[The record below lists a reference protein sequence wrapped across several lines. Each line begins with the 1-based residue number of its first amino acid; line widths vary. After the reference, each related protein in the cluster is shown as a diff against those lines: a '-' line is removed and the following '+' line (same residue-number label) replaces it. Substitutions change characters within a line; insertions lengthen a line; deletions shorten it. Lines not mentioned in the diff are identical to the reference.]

1 MGLHNFAILKP
12 CGANYLRT
20 LYNKESVYKS
30 LNRRIGTEVFK
41 VTFSRNNRIERRGRI
56 GERRRWLLRDWRKI
70 GAMTAMVIG
79 LAAAPIQVSASGAS
93 PAAATQV
100 TVGTLPLLAALGLGI
115 AAAVGAVIA
124 FLQMTARGKAMSGQH
139 RAAANDEDEDQN
151 EAYTETFEEESAST
165 PEYEE
170 DPLTDYTIPITR
182 ILNMP
187 GTAMPAHDGEPRLC
201 GIVGEHAGASYKLDR
216 RLLIGRDAGQCGVV
230 FPYEAGEVSRRHCT
244 VRYVPEEQIFLL
256 EDHGSSN
263 GTFLESGVRLEPG
276 KQYEL
281 RDGDRFSLSGASHSF
296 EVRAGG

>member
-1 MGLHNFAILKP
+1 MSAATG
-12 CGANYLRT
+12 
-20 LYNKESVYKS
+20 
-30 LNRRIGTEVFK
+30 
-41 VTFSRNNRIERRGRI
+41 
-56 GERRRWLLRDWRKI
+56 
-70 GAMTAMVIG
+70 G
-79 LAAAPIQVSASGAS
+79 LAAAPAHVSAAGAGT
-93 PAAATQV
+93 AATTQV
-100 TVGTLPLLAALGLGI
+100 TVGTLPLLAALGIGI

-124 FLQMTARGKAMSGQH
+124 FLQMTTRGKAMSGQH
-139 RAAANDEDEDQN
+139 RAFANDEDDDQY
-151 EAYTETFEEESAST
+151 EEYTETFEEETAPA

-182 ILNMP
+182 IL
-187 GTAMPAHDGEPRLC
+187 GSTGKAETAHDSEPRLC
-201 GIVGEHAGASYKLDR
+201 GIDGEHAGASYKLLDR

-244 VRYVPEEQIFLL
+244 VRYVPEAKIFLL